1 MKILKPAAFVLA
13 ICLPVPSLVA
23 SGQVKEALEAEA
35 KARDAYARAYDAAA
49 QAYDAEAEAIEAWAK
64 AGGNCDGS
72 TARCFEQAAES
83 RERART
89 AVESREREQRE
100 AEQRR
105 QAALLGEEGYK
116 NAEGQTIWPDKKY
129 AQEIVQLSEWVASG
143 IRNAAHGSGTNV
155 AASRGLAKH
164 IRMLAAQSPPNARQ
178 LLQAAQA
185 RDAVAQAWDTT
196 AQAYDAAAQAYDAA
210 VQAWERAAA
219 QALEQAPDP

>member
-35 KARDAYARAYDAAA
+35 KARDANARVYDAMALAENA
-49 QAYDAEAEAIEAWAK
+49 QAEAIEAWAK

-83 RERART
+83 RERARM
-89 AVESREREQRE
+89 AVEGREREQRG
-100 AEQRR
+100 AENRR

-116 NAEGQTIWPDKKY
+116 NAEGQNIWPDKKY
-129 AQEIVQLSEWVASG
+129 AQEMVQLLEWVVSG
-143 IRNAAHGSGTNV
+143 IRNEDYPFETNV

-164 IRMLAAQSPPNARQ
+164 IRTLAAQNPPNAQ
-178 LLQAAQA
+178 KLLQAAQA
-185 RDAVAQAWDTT
+185 RDAVAQAWDAT
-196 AQAYDAAAQAYDAA
+196 AQASDAAAQAYDAA

>member
-35 KARDAYARAYDAAA
+35 KARDAVALDAEA
-49 QAYDAEAEAIEAWAK
+49 QAYDAMAEAIEAWVK
-64 AGGNCDGS
+64 AEGNCDGS

-89 AVESREREQRE
+89 AVEGREREQRG
-100 AEQRR
+100 AENRR
-105 QAALLGEEGYK
+105 QAVLLGEEGYK
-116 NAEGQTIWPDKKY
+116 NAEGQNIWPDKKY
-129 AQEIVQLSEWVASG
+129 AQEMVQLSEWVASG
-143 IRNAAHGSGTNV
+143 VRNAAHVSGTNV
-155 AASRGLAKH
+155 AAARDEAKH
-164 IRMLAAQSPPNARQ
+164 IRILAVQNPPNALR

-185 RDAVAQAWDTT
+185 RDAVAQAWDAT
-196 AQAYDAAAQAYDAA
+196 AQAWDAAAQAYDAA

-219 QALEQAPDP
+219 QALEQAADP